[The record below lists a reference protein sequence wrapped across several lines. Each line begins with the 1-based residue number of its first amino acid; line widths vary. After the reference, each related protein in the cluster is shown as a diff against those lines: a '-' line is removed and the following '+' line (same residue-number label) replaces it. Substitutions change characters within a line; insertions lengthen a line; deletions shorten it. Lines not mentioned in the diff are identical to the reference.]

1 MYPETAVAI
10 IDALLEEAHTLGASD
25 LHIDPGAISLIA
37 RFRVDGTLHDAHDLP
52 KRLQNEILA
61 RLKILAGMRID
72 EHNSPQ
78 DGRFT
83 FEAPPEIFID
93 VRVSIAPT
101 YYGENAVLRLL
112 FASRAQSSLQ
122 TLGISAANEK
132 ILQRALS
139 KTHGMI
145 IVTGPTGSGK
155 TSTLYA
161 LLNLLNTREISIVTI
176 EDPIEYAL
184 EGINQ
189 ISASSQNGISFAQC
203 LRSVLRQDPN
213 VIGIGEIRDNETA
226 SLAINAALTGHSVLS
241 TLHTTDAATAIPRL
255 IDMKVEPYL
264 LSSTVSLVVSQRLLK
279 RLCQACKKPTE
290 IRKDQ
295 ESLLALLP
303 NKLSGDF
310 TERFAEQFP
319 EQIMAYES
327 KGCERCKYSGTV
339 GREGVFEIM
348 QMNTELREAVR
359 STASR
364 HDLRTL
370 AIEHGMTSLLHEG
383 IAKAHAGLVRL
394 DEVLSL
400 HSE

>member
-10 IDALLEEAHTLGASD
+10 LNALLEEAHALGASD
-25 LHIDPGAISLIA
+25 LHVDPGAESLIA
-37 RFRVDGTLHDAHDLP
+37 RFRVDGGLHDAHLLP
-52 KRLQNEILA
+52 KRLQSEILA

-72 EHNSPQ
+72 EHQSPQ

-83 FEAPPEIFID
+83 FTLPPNIYID

-112 FASRAQSSLQ
+112 FASRTNSSL
-122 TLGISAANEK
+122 TSLGISDSCEK
-132 ILQRALS
+132 VLQRALS
-139 KTHGMI
+139 RSHGMI
-145 IVTGPTGSGK
+145 LITGPTGSGK

-161 LLNLLNTREISIVTI
+161 LLNLLNTRAISIVTI

-189 ISASSQNGISFAQC
+189 ISANSQNGISFAQC

-264 LSSTVSLVVSQRLLK
+264 LSSTISLVVSQRLLK
-279 RLCQACKKPTE
+279 RLCQSCKVPTA

-303 NKLSGDF
+303 GSTQASIDS
-310 TERFAEQFP
+310 
-319 EQIMAYES
+319 YES
-327 KGCERCKYSGTV
+327 TGCEQCKHSGII
-339 GREGVFEIM
+339 GREGIFEIM
-348 QMNTELREAVR
+348 EMNSVLREAVR

-364 HDLRTL
+364 HELRTL
-370 AIEHGMTSLLHEG
+370 ATEHGMSSLLQEG
-383 IAKAHAGLVRL
+383 VAKARAGLVRL
-394 DEVLSL
+394 DEVLAL
-400 HSE
+400 YSE